1 MSVIY
6 FGETRGTDVTKL
18 VNDKDL
24 ETAIVETKGF
34 LVTYFSQIGSIPCA
48 HFLPE
53 FVGLSELLQDRA
65 TFVRI
70 EVTENPTPASE
81 HGVDCVPTTIVWLD
95 GKELARY
102 EGPYS
107 RGVLKERILDLIQRT
122 ARKPRP

>member
-1 MSVIY
+1 MVK
-6 FGETRGTDVTKL
+6 V

-34 LVTYFSQIGSIPCA
+34 LVTCFFEVKSIPCA

-53 FVGLSELLQDRA
+53 FVGLSESLDDRA
-65 TFVRI
+65 KFVRI
-70 EVTENPTPASE
+70 EVTENPTAARE
-81 HGVDCVPTTIVWLD
+81 HGVDYVPTTLIWRG

-107 RGVLKERILDLIQRT
+107 REALKDRLLDLMKK
-122 ARKPRP
+122 ASAK

>member
-1 MSVIY
+1 MA
-6 FGETRGTDVTKL
+6 KL
-18 VNDKDL
+18 VNDKSL

-34 LVTYFSQIGSIPCA
+34 LVTYFFQVESIPCA

-53 FVGLSELLQDRA
+53 FIGLSKLLQDRA

-70 EVTENPTPASE
+70 EVTENPTAARE
-81 HGVDCVPTTIVWLD
+81 RDVECTPTTIVWLD

-107 RGVLKERILDLIQRT
+107 RDALKGRILDLMKK
-122 ARKPRP
+122 ASAK